1 MSGCVQTLYNVM
13 CRVFQQRIEAGG
25 DLIPTAHPFDV
36 TSLVKQFFRELP
48 DPLLTF
54 RLHDTFLR
62 CFSVES
68 EQVRHMSLLLT
79 CHLLPAA
86 HMSTLR
92 FTMHFLQCVAAHADS
107 NKMDLQNLAVCM
119 APNLLYAPGKGDRAM
134 AAESRLLQQETG
146 IIQLLMERADALG
159 MVSDSLCQRTALMT
173 SCCFP
178 SDDELERSE
187 FDDNRVGKKKKRS
200 GSFQGDLTVSC
211 LCLVR
216 ASVPV
221 ILISPFRFS
230 PTPHLSKGV
239 SVDVSLSS

>member
-1 MSGCVQTLYNVM
+1 M
-13 CRVFQQRIEAGG
+13 
-25 DLIPTAHPFDV
+25 
-36 TSLVKQFFRELP
+36 KQFFRELP

-79 CHLLPAA
+79 CHLLPSA

-92 FTMHFLQCVAAHADS
+92 FTMHFLQCVAAHSDS

-119 APNLLYAPGKGDRAM
+119 APNLLYAPGKCDRAM
-134 AAESRLLQQETG
+134 ATESRLLQQETG
-146 IIQLLMERADALG
+146 VIQLLMERADALG
-159 MVSDSLCQRTALMT
+159 MVSDSLCQRTSLMM

-187 FDDNRVGKKKKRS
+187 FEDGRVGKKKKRS
-200 GSFQGDLTVSC
+200 GSFQGDVSSLSPFLPTLTPSPFYLFSPP
-211 LCLVR
+211 LCLPPHSLFLPQALSFSFFQLVYIH
-216 ASVPV
+216 SFVLGNTEPNQV
-221 ILISPFRFS
+221 ILLRPPVFVCINYIKGCIS
-230 PTPHLSKGV
+230 
-239 SVDVSLSS
+239 

>member
-1 MSGCVQTLYNVM
+1 
-13 CRVFQQRIEAGG
+13 
-25 DLIPTAHPFDV
+25 
-36 TSLVKQFFRELP
+36 
-48 DPLLTF
+48 
-54 RLHDTFLR
+54 
-62 CFSVES
+62 
-68 EQVRHMSLLLT
+68 
-79 CHLLPAA
+79 
-86 HMSTLR
+86 MSTLR

-200 GSFQGDLTVSC
+200 GSFQGDMSFLFVSRTGFSASYIDFSIPFLPDSPSFKRILHRRFPLFFYLTFLLPSYT
-211 LCLVR
+211 L
-216 ASVPV
+216 AS
-221 ILISPFRFS
+221 F
-230 PTPHLSKGV
+230 LSR
-239 SVDVSLSS
+239 